1 MTRAMALLV
10 RMMRLKVVVTLWTF
24 LLLGLA
30 RHAGP
35 MPSGKLALAL
45 LALGAGYAVATTAN
59 DIDGNTIQVAHDIPD
74 HNYDHSPA
82 DGARTVRQMLTHVA
96 LSTRL
101 WIDMHASGSTD
112 ITTFDFPAYGRRMR
126 DAEAVARSKT
136 EILDLLRKKERLS
149 GRSWAGSRT
158 LS

>member
-1 MTRAMALLV
+1 MFCYGAQQLSANFRTV
-10 RMMRLKVVVTLWTF
+10 R
-24 LLLGLA
+24 
-30 RHAGP
+30 
-35 MPSGKLALAL
+35 
-45 LALGAGYAVATTAN
+45 
-59 DIDGNTIQVAHDIPD
+59 GNTIQVAHDIPE

-101 WIDMHASGSTD
+101 WIDMHGGGSTD
-112 ITTFDFPAYGRRMR
+112 ITTFDFPAYGAPDARRR
-126 DAEAVARSKT
+126 SHDAHRRPRSWSCW
-136 EILDLLRKKERLS
+136 RKKARPS